1 MAIRVQRNYTTRR
14 RRCVCVVHKEH
25 MKPVVQWFIA
35 VALGLAV
42 HAAQADGPY
51 ASLAV
56 GWAGEDVGAG
66 IRGVNH
72 PTRCD
77 RLLHSNPSS
86 VSADTAC
93 TDTAVRQI
101 GDNEFD
107 LGGAFTGSARLGYAW
122 ARVRVEAAFS
132 SRAHEGETVPF
143 VTPGDNP
150 ALQGKASEWSPDNPP
165 YYRLSDF
172 SVRSLFLNLYYGF
185 GGNAAWTPY
194 VGIGAGLGRVRTNY
208 AASFQRR
215 TLADGYVAAAG
226 GDPERP
232 QEWQLGAAGTSSVL
246 DTQLREEV
254 FGYQLIGGV
263 ERVLREG
270 VTAFVTVRWTG
281 FDDIA
286 GEDVWATIRSH
297 RPVQADGVTPFETE
311 QALEGIGG
319 LALSVGIRYGF

>member
-1 MAIRVQRNYTTRR
+1 MVHCGRAGAGGPRRPGGRAVRQLGRRLGGRGRWRGHPRGQPPHALRPPAVFEPVLGVGGYGLHRHRRPADRGQRIRSGRGVHRFGEARLRLGAGSRR
-14 RRCVCVVHKEH
+14 RRRF
-25 MKPVVQWFIA
+25 Q
-35 VALGLAV
+35 
-42 HAAQADGPY
+42 AAP
-51 ASLAV
+51 
-56 GWAGEDVGAG
+56 
-66 IRGVNH
+66 
-72 PTRCD
+72 
-77 RLLHSNPSS
+77 
-86 VSADTAC
+86 
-93 TDTAVRQI
+93 
-101 GDNEFD
+101 
-107 LGGAFTGSARLGYAW
+107 
-122 ARVRVEAAFS
+122 
-132 SRAHEGETVPF
+132 HEGETVPF

-254 FGYQLIGGV
+254 FGYQLVGGV

-297 RPVQADGVTPFETE
+297 WPVQADGVTPFETE